1 MRTHDPRRGRPSV
14 LARLAAESQERI
26 APLTPPRGTRLVGWI
41 LCVALVAGTVVAAV
55 RVPL

>member
-1 MRTHDPRRGRPSV
+1 MRTHGEGRAQPSV
-14 LARLAAESQERI
+14 LARLAAENQGRV

-41 LCVALVAGTVVAAV
+41 LCVGLAVGTVVAAA